1 MRLARGTFA
10 THIRVNAY
18 LNEALES
25 ASVRYASTMCARPPE
40 TKVVAKAYGA
50 APGRIPQTTVAWAA
64 SASVLAISSE

>member
-10 THIRVNAY
+10 THAGVNTY
-18 LNEALES
+18 INGALES
-25 ASVRYASTMCARPPE
+25 APVRYPSTMCARPLE